1 MTVTMV
7 AVLASPAGLRAA
19 LTAEPRDIEPRLV
32 ERPPEIDGRLDEEA
46 WSMAPVIDDFTQ
58 QEPAEGEP
66 ASERTEVR
74 LLYNSRWL
82 FIGVRA
88 FDSDPAGIIAT
99 EMRRDSE
106 RLLEEDNFQVIL
118 DTFRDS
124 RSGYMFV
131 TNPLGAKLEQQVF
144 EEGDGGGR
152 GSTSNVNINWN
163 GVWHAAARRTAEGWD
178 AEMAIPLVT
187 LRFPVAERQRWGIN
201 FMRNI
206 RRKNEQVFWAP
217 IPKAYSITRVSLAGT
232 ASGMTSLDRALD
244 LRIKPFLLAG
254 GQRNRVGP
262 LVADKGLRDAGLD
275 IKYGLGSSLNLDLT
289 LNTDFAQA
297 EADEQQVNLTR
308 FSLFFPEKRDFF
320 LENSGQFNVGSQG
333 RDRLFDLFFS
343 RRIGLSEQGQVVPI
357 IGGGRLSGKAG
368 RHNIALLDVQTDE
381 AFGGHGENFFV
392 ARYSRDV
399 LQRSKVGGLFINKE
413 ETGGAGFNRT
423 LGADTTLVP
432 HQNFT
437 VNALIAKTASEGVDG
452 RDTALYA
459 RAAWLDR
466 RWNVYAEYADIDDN
480 FNAEVG
486 FVPRIGIR
494 TTKVHVERN
503 PRPGRYGIR
512 ILEPMFNITYTTDQ
526 QNRLLTRRLHHMV
539 GISFEDGSRAIVW
552 YNRWFEQL
560 DAPFEIRQNV
570 VIPSGAYRFGEW
582 LFSYTSDPS
591 RRLYYL
597 VEYAPQTFYGGTR
610 TDTRLTLGLRAT
622 SRVAT
627 EFEYRRNDV
636 DLPRGAF
643 VVDLGILRFD
653 VALSPRLTVR
663 TLSQYNS
670 YTRQL
675 TTSARLNFLYRP
687 GSDLYLVYD
696 DVWREDAPGVAQLRN
711 RQLVLKLTYL
721 LSR

>member
-152 GSTSNVNINWN
+152 GSTSNVNLNWN

-526 QNRLLTRRLHHMV
+526 QNRLLSRRLHHMV

-552 YNRWFEQL
+552 YNRLFEQL
-560 DAPFEIRQNV
+560 DAPFEIRPNV

-627 EFEYRRNDV
+627 ELEYRRNDV
-636 DLPRGAF
+636 DLPGGAF

-696 DVWREDAPGVAQLRN
+696 DSWREDAPGVPQLRN